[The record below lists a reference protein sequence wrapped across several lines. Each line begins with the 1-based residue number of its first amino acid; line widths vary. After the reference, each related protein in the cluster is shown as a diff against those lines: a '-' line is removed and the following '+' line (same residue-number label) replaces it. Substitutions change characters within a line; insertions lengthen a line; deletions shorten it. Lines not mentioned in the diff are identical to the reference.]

1 MSSGICEN
9 KGFVEWDQNT
19 LLSFQ
24 PCDRLITLTTQKPE
38 QWPRD
43 SECLTQT
50 LPSTESRWALQ
61 LPVNPCSWRWRPS
74 RSVRLWRVPNCYW
87 AWVCPIRARCLPQS
101 NTYVCVSG
109 WEWPDRSALLPAG
122 PLLKSKTKA
131 KPSSGL
137 LSRPDV
143 SISCQ
148 SSQPADSS
156 LLCAPS
162 LPGEG
167 WMQSRT

>member
-122 PLLKSKTKA
+122 PLLKSKTKLWA
-131 KPSSGL
+131 AQQAWWEHFLSELSASG
-137 LSRPDV
+137 
-143 SISCQ
+143 
-148 SSQPADSS
+148 SS

-167 WMQSRT
+167 WLQSRT

>member
-1 MSSGICEN
+1 M
-9 KGFVEWDQNT
+9 DQNT

-24 PCDRLITLTTQKPE
+24 PCDWLITLTTQKPE

-43 SECLTQT
+43 SKCLTQT
-50 LPSTESRWALQ
+50 LPSTESRWALLSCLSIPAAGGEGLLDQ
-61 LPVNPCSWRWRPS
+61 SGS
-74 RSVRLWRVPNCYW
+74 GVPNCCW
-87 AWVCPIRARCLPQS
+87 PWVCPIRARRLPQS